1 MERAQEVRFESNLFK
16 VQRTCLL
23 DIHICW
29 VWHTVFDFNKVTG
42 FDAQMFQILAL
53 YLAFEVTK
61 NFHIFQ
67 GLLGALED
75 IWINDLGSAS

>member
-1 MERAQEVRFESNLFK
+1 MLAWDSYLPGLAYF
-16 VQRTCLL
+16 
-23 DIHICW
+23 
-29 VWHTVFDFNKVTG
+29 FDFNKVTG

-61 NFHIFQ
+61 NIHIFQ

-75 IWINDLGSAS
+75 AWVNDLCLASWS

>member
-1 MERAQEVRFESNLFK
+1 M
-16 VQRTCLL
+16 QRTSLL
-23 DIHICW
+23 EIHISR
-29 VWHTVFDFNKVTG
+29 VWHTVFDFDKVTG

-53 YLAFEVTK
+53 YFAFEVTK

>member
-1 MERAQEVRFESNLFK
+1 M
-16 VQRTCLL
+16 QRTSLL
-23 DIHICW
+23 EIHISQ
-29 VWHTVFDFNKVTG
+29 VWHTVFDFDKVTG